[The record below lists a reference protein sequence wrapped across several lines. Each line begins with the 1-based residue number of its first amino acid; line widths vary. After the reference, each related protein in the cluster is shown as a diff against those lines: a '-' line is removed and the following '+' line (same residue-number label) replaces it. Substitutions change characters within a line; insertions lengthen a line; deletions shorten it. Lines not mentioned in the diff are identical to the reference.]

1 MAPREAEDKCK
12 NAKFWGDQKKSIMA
26 CYGIF
31 TSGLFRGLGTEHT
44 SGKWPIELTA
54 GFEK

>member
-1 MAPREAEDKCK
+1 MAPREAED
-12 NAKFWGDQKKSIMA
+12 NVDAKFWGDKKKSIMA